1 MNDLD
6 LSAHWMPF
14 TANRQFKKN
23 PRLLVAGEGVHYTDS
38 EGRKIFDGLSGLW
51 TCGAGHGRQEINK
64 AVTNQLNTLDYS
76 PGFQFGHPLSFE
88 LANKVI
94 ELTPSGLDKV
104 FFKPIARGYRTLPQP
119 IRSGTSNVL
128 GNLTNVVTI
137 PNNVLQGQFKDAGV
151 NSLRLAINTTLGIG
165 GIFDVAS
172 YYGLKKRDKEDYG
185 QTLGAWG
192 FGEGCYFVLPVL
204 GPTTVRDSIGSLA
217 NVMGGDAWYNVT
229 VANDTRYFN
238 EADYWL
244 SRLTAG
250 VDFRAKNLESF
261 DSLEKTSLDLY
272 ASIRSLYLQDRQ
284 RKIQNIDETT
294 ETLSD
299 DDWEELES
307 Q

>member
-1 MNDLD
+1 MKKL
-6 LSAHWMPF
+6 LSIF
-14 TANRQFKKN
+14 LIIVFSQFQLGGVLADSDGNIELIKKN
-23 PRLLVAGEGVHYTDS
+23 NNNNEEVTDCF
-38 EGRKIFDGLSGLW
+38 ETLNRGIF
-51 TCGAGHGRQEINK
+51 AF
-64 AVTNQLNTLDYS
+64 NQ
-76 PGFQFGHPLSFE
+76 
-88 LANKVI
+88 
-94 ELTPSGLDKV
+94 GLDKV